1 MAEKNNLFAALI
13 EAFEDQELCDVR
25 FLAEEKEIGAH
36 KLILKSEC
44 KYLFD
49 LSSAW
54 TPGKDPVCIKDIGY
68 DSFKDFLRY

>member
-1 MAEKNNLFAALI
+1 MAEEKNIEAVMA
-13 EAFEDQELCDVR
+13 EAFEKQELCDVK

-36 KLILKSEC
+36 KLFLKSQC

-49 LSSAW
+49 LSSDW

-68 DSFKDFLRY
+68 DSFKEFLRY